1 MHPRRPLAAALTTIL
16 ASGLLLSGCAG
27 EPAPPSSR
35 TGSAAPASPTATPAA
50 VDVSADLRRLEQE
63 YAVRL
68 GVAALDTGSGV
79 QIAHREGERFGFAST
94 IKAFVAAAFL
104 AEVPSDER
112 DRVVRWTSAEVE
124 AAGYS
129 PVTEQTDRLP
139 LAELAEASV
148 RESDNTATNLVL
160 REIGGPAG
168 LTAVLRE
175 LGDRTTRSVNDE
187 PSLNEIEPGS
197 TDDTST
203 PLALATSLR
212 AVLESDLLGPA
223 DRETWLDWMSGN
235 ATGDA
240 LVRAGAPAG
249 WVVADKSGGA
259 GGLRHD
265 VAIVTPPGR
274 APIVLAVMSETRDP
288 EAEYDDATVAAAAK
302 VVLDA
307 LR

>member
-1 MHPRRPLAAALTTIL
+1 MPSRRALAAVLTTAFL
-16 ASGLLLSGCAG
+16 FAGCAA
-27 EPAPPSSR
+27 EQAPPR
-35 TGSAAPASPTATPAA
+35 AEPTPSVTPTS

-68 GVAALDTGSGV
+68 GVAALDTGSDV
-79 QIAHREGERFGFAST
+79 RVVHRERERFGFAST

-104 AEVPSDER
+104 AKVPAGER
-112 DRVVRWTSAEVE
+112 DRIVRWTPAEVE

-129 PVTEQTDRLP
+129 PVTETRSSLP
-139 LAELAEASV
+139 LADLAEVAV

-160 REIGGPAG
+160 REIGGPVG
-168 LTAVLRE
+168 LTAVLRD
-175 LGDRTTRSVNDE
+175 LGDRTTRSVEEE
-187 PSLNEIEPGS
+187 PALNEIEPGS

-203 PLALATSLR
+203 PAALATSLR
-212 AVLESDLLGPA
+212 AVLEGDLLSPA

-235 ATGDA
+235 ATGDT

-249 WVVADKSGGA
+249 WEVADKSGGA

-265 VAIVTPPGR
+265 LAIVTPPGR

-288 EAEYDDATVAAAAK
+288 EAEYDDAVVAAAAK

>member
-1 MHPRRPLAAALTTIL
+1 MPSRRQLAAVLTT
-16 ASGLLLSGCAG
+16 ALLLAGCAG
-27 EPAPPSSR
+27 EQAPPRAES
-35 TGSAAPASPTATPAA
+35 TPTASPTTA
-50 VDVSADLRRLEQE
+50 DVSADLRRLEQE

-68 GVAALDTGSGV
+68 GVAALDTESGV

-104 AEVPSDER
+104 AEVPAGER
-112 DRVVRWTSAEVE
+112 DRVVRWTPPEVE

-139 LAELAEASV
+139 LAELAEAAV

-160 REIGGPAG
+160 REIGGPGG
-168 LTAVLRE
+168 LTRVLRE

-187 PSLNEIEPGS
+187 PALNEIEPGS
-197 TDDTST
+197 ADDTST
-203 PLALATSLR
+203 PAALATSLR
-212 AVLESDLLGPA
+212 AVLEDDLLSPA

-235 ATGDA
+235 ATGDT

-249 WVVADKSGGA
+249 WKVADKSGGA

-265 VAIVTPPGR
+265 LAIVTPPGR
-274 APIVLAVMSETRDP
+274 APIVLAVMSQTRDP
-288 EAEYDDATVAAAAK
+288 EAEYDDAVVAAAAK